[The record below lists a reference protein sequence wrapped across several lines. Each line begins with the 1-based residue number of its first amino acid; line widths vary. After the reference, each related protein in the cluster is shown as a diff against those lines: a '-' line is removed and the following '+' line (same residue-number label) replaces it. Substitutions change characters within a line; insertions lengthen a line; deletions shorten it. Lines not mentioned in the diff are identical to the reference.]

1 MFSNT
6 EFVPVNTNDGNNNNW
21 MWAIILFFGLLVF
34 NGGFFGGNR
43 GNNGVGNGAEMA
55 AMASMF
61 ASANNSRS
69 IASDYTDSAVQ
80 RGFDT
85 ASIIGKLD
93 GITNGLCQLG
103 YDNLAQVNN
112 VNQNVMQQG
121 YNTQSAIAQ
130 LGYQNQQCC
139 CETNRNIDAVRYEN
153 AKNTCDIINAQN
165 AGVQRILD
173 RMCQSEIQGLRD
185 TNMMQAFQLSQQAQN
200 ATLIS
205 TLLPTPTPSYLTC
218 SPYQSQALALSNLS
232 SGCGCA

>member
-6 EFVPVNTNDGNNNNW
+6 EFVPVQTESKDNTVF
-21 MWAIILFFGLLVF
+21 WAIILFFGLLVF
-34 NGGFFGGNR
+34 GGGGWFGNR
-43 GNNGVGNGAEMA
+43 GNNGGGNGAEMA

-93 GITNGLCQLG
+93 GITNGICQLG
-103 YDNLAQVNN
+103 YDNLAQING
-112 VNQNVMQQG
+112 VNQNVMQQS
-121 YNTQSAIAQ
+121 YNTQSGIAN
-130 LGYQNQQCC
+130 LGYQMQNCC

-173 RMCQSEIQGLRD
+173 RMCQSEIQTLRD
-185 TNMMQAFQLSQQAQN
+185 NNMMQAFQLSQQAQN

-205 TLLPTPTPSYLTC
+205 TLLPTPTPAYLTC
-218 SPYQSQALALSNLS
+218 SPYQSQTLALNNLIG
-232 SGCGCA
+232 GCNC